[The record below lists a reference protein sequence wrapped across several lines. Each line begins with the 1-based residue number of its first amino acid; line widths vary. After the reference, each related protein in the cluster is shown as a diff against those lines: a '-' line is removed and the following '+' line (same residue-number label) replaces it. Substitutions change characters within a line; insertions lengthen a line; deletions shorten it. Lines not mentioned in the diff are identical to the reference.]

1 MGSGLGICWQAHAA
15 SSAKKIKI
23 EVGSDVFLTLEL
35 VTCHSTS
42 APDAFPPP
50 LQGCVW
56 SLERGVSHRCAPAAL
71 LGGTGQQAFSSQNK
85 GKVKTIFFQKNCRGK
100 NVFIYPILL
109 LFTRTTRRWPH
120 LISLACWFY
129 HLLLFVKPA
138 LRSQHVLPD
147 PIWLEQTCSQRGL
160 AWAFF

>member
-50 LQGCVW
+50 LQSCVW

-71 LGGTGQQAFSSQNK
+71 LGGIGQQAFSSRNK
-85 GKVKTIFFQKNCRGK
+85 EKVKTIFFQKNCRK
-100 NVFIYPILL
+100 KCVYLPNSLIYENYVEVASAPLHLGSTSYFCLL
-109 LFTRTTRRWPH
+109 
-120 LISLACWFY
+120 
-129 HLLLFVKPA
+129 
-138 LRSQHVLPD
+138 SQLSGAR
-147 PIWLEQTCSQRGL
+147 TCSL
-160 AWAFF
+160 T

>member
-85 GKVKTIFFQKNCRGK
+85 GKVKTIFFQKNCRK
-100 NVFIYPILL
+100 KKMC
-109 LFTRTTRRWPH
+109 LFTQFSCYLRE
-120 LISLACWFY
+120 
-129 HLLLFVKPA
+129 LLGGGLTSSPLHVGSTIYFC
-138 LRSQHVLPD
+138 LLSQLSGASMAP
-147 PIWLEQTCSQRGL
+147 
-160 AWAFF
+160 